1 MLLEYGLHNFF
12 AFKEGA
18 VVSFRFDR
26 KAPESVTFG
35 RTCSTVLG
43 VHGANASGKTQ
54 LLKALQF
61 LSWFCARSFALKP
74 DSDMP
79 ISAFATS
86 GDPSSFY
93 VEFECG
99 ETEYRYE
106 CSLTRTHV
114 RSEVLYRT
122 RARRI
127 KLFERIDNSITY
139 ATREL
144 HALQSLTYR
153 SNVSVIATVNQ
164 HQIGMF
170 TDVFDFFS
178 NIDSNVGFTG
188 LYDLH
193 LDISETSRFLHE
205 NPACLDRVN
214 SLIAACDTGVKRVV
228 IEHRETEDGRTLHY
242 PTFIHDIDG
251 KDFPVPAATES
262 SGTKR
267 LFQIF
272 PLYLTTLQN
281 GGVLV
286 ADEFDLHLH
295 PHLLPA
301 ILDHFLDP
309 KKNPKQAQLLLTSHD
324 SNIMNTLGRYRTY
337 VTTKRDNESFAF
349 RLDDVPG
356 DLLRNDRPIAPIYDD
371 GKIGGVP
378 RV

>member
-26 KAPESVTFG
+26 KAPESVTLG
-35 RTCSTVLG
+35 RACSTVLG

-54 LLKALQF
+54 LLKALQV

-86 GDPSSFY
+86 HEPSSFY
-93 VEFECG
+93 AEFECAG
-99 ETEYRYE
+99 TEYRYE
-106 CSLTRTHV
+106 CSFTRARV
-114 RSEVLYRT
+114 CSEVLYRT

-127 KLFERIDNSITY
+127 KLFERTDNAIVY

-144 HALQSLTYR
+144 QALQTLTYR
-153 SNVSVIATVNQ
+153 SNVSVVATVNQ
-164 HQIGMF
+164 HQIGMLA
-170 TDVFDFFS
+170 DVFEFFG
-178 NIDSNVGFTG
+178 NIYSNVGFSG
-188 LYDLH
+188 LYDLN
-193 LDISETSRFLHE
+193 LDISETSRFLYE
-205 NPACLDRVN
+205 DRACLDRVN
-214 SLIAACDTGVKRVV
+214 ALIAACDTGVARVV
-228 IEHRETEDGRTLHY
+228 IEHRETEDGHTQYY
-242 PTFIHDIDG
+242 PTFIHAIDG
-251 KDFPVPAATES
+251 IDFPVSAAMES

-295 PHLLPA
+295 PHLLPT

-356 DLLRNDRPIAPIYDD
+356 DLLRNDRPISPIYDD
-371 GKIGGVP
+371 GKVGGVP